1 MAVPGSDMAV
11 RKQAGSNT
19 EMACETDPMAAR
31 SQLTRQED
39 EDPQG
44 QRFRSRASLQAF
56 LLKDA
61 VGELQI
67 DNFDVTT
74 ARSGRESQTGSW
86 ERHRNWPPSDT
97 NEDIKERNIQASV
110 RRGDDDGDDN
120 ETEGR
125 LQAVSAV
132 PVDDVILEKSPQR
145 RPGLLRE
152 KLVRLAPPTELQ
164 DALIGRGEQLPVPPL
179 LVPVLRVQSASE
191 SEGQAEG
198 LSSPRRKA
206 FRKWTPLRSPFQLV
220 QETLFHDPWKFL
232 VPPSSSTRP
241 VHYPSAEETRGARVS
256 ELLRPLG
263 LYELQAKIIIRFSEV
278 KPQDRELNKYHA
290 WLWENQERL
299 GI

>member
-11 RKQAGSNT
+11 RKQAG
-19 EMACETDPMAAR
+19 
-31 SQLTRQED
+31 
-39 EDPQG
+39 PQG

-74 ARSGRESQTGSW
+74 ARSGSAAVNPLPSQ
-86 ERHRNWPPSDT
+86 ERQRKGHQEHTRHTS
-97 NEDIKERNIQASV
+97 E
-110 RRGDDDGDDN
+110 
-120 ETEGR
+120 
-125 LQAVSAV
+125 AVSAV

-191 SEGQAEG
+191 SEGQAEELFGEKRKTSPYVSGKSLRDG

-241 VHYPSAEETRGARVS
+241 VVRWPSQCCGS
-256 ELLRPLG
+256 
-263 LYELQAKIIIRFSEV
+263 RFSITHQRRRPGGPEC
-278 KPQDRELNKYHA
+278 LSC
-290 WLWENQERL
+290 
-299 GI
+299 